1 MVALPM
7 LRVRRARSG
16 DEPGILAAHT
26 AAIRVLCRSHYS
38 PDEIELWAGR
48 LTEASYEDALT
59 KHDGLVVEEDGRV
72 LGFGVLDV
80 EGAEVRAVYVH
91 PDGARRGLGRRLL
104 DALETIARLRG
115 LRDVRLDSSL
125 NAIDFYTAAG
135 WQRTGS
141 SCRTYPGGRDIPCG
155 AMTKTLPELHLDVR
169 DEAPGDVA
177 AVDAVE
183 RAAFERADEAGLVV
197 RLRRDDALALSL
209 VACLD
214 GVVVGHA
221 ALSPVRIDG
230 TSRGMVGLGPIAVD
244 PPLQRCAI
252 GARLVEESLAR
263 ARAHDVG
270 GVVVLGHPAYYPRFG
285 FVPAS
290 RLGLRY
296 SADVPDD
303 AFMVAELVEGA
314 LAGAAGV
321 VRYHTAFDAI
331 A

>member
-1 MVALPM
+1 M
-7 LRVRRARSG
+7 LRIRRARAG

-26 AAIRVLCRSHYS
+26 AAIRVTCRSHYS
-38 PDEIELWAGR
+38 ADDVELWAGR
-48 LTEASYEDALT
+48 LTVESYDDAMT
-59 KHDGLVVEEDGRV
+59 RRDALVVEEDGRV

-80 EGAEVRAVYVH
+80 EGAELRAVYVH
-91 PDGARRGLGRRLL
+91 PDAAGRSLGRRLL
-104 DALETIARLRG
+104 AALEAIARLRG

-125 NAIDFYTAAG
+125 NAIGFYTAAG
-135 WQRTGS
+135 WQRVGS

-155 AMTKTLPELHLDVR
+155 AMTKTLRELRFDVR

-177 AVDAVE
+177 AIDAVE
-183 RAAFERADEAGLVV
+183 RAAFERADEAALVAC
-197 RLRRDDALALSL
+197 LRREGALALSL

-221 ALSPVRIDG
+221 ALSPVRVDG
-230 TSRGMVGLGPIAVD
+230 ASRGMVGLAPVAVD

-263 ARAHDVG
+263 ARGRDVG

-290 RLGLRY
+290 RFGLRF
-296 SADVPDD
+296 SAAVPED
-303 AFMVAELVEGA
+303 AFMVAELVDGA
-314 LAGAAGV
+314 LARAAGV